1 MKNIETSDIKTTEDF
16 VKCIV
21 YVFFFLGTFPLAAE
35 NNVVL
40 KFLLLLQRSYLS
52 YDKFQSHYVQKLLLY
67 GWVYLLRFADR
78 SVLYH
83 NISPHLT
90 PSVLQQSHDTVDKP
104 STSSVPTD
112 TNIMNTLLVHESKS
126 ALPSASAAIGGGA
139 NSDKSDDSDME
150 DVAANNAGGFLS
162 NLYPLFLV
170 LYFMKGPG
178 LNDPIILECEI
189 GRAHV

>member
-1 MKNIETSDIKTTEDF
+1 M
-16 VKCIV
+16 
-21 YVFFFLGTFPLAAE
+21 
-35 NNVVL
+35 
-40 KFLLLLQRSYLS
+40 
-52 YDKFQSHYVQKLLLY
+52 
-67 GWVYLLRFADR
+67 
-78 SVLYH
+78 
-83 NISPHLT
+83 
-90 PSVLQQSHDTVDKP
+90 QQSHDTVDKP

-178 LNDPIILECEI
+178 LNDPIILECVYKLANPMA
-189 GRAHV
+189 R